1 MTTGAFGETGT
12 GPAHGTGTT
21 SPPPADLAALDR
33 RLTRL
38 ETERARPPG
47 ARTLDEFLRPLRE
60 ARAAWDVRRSVGR
73 PEQKTVKVVR
83 PSGITL
89 PEDSP
94 LRRVPPRKPE
104 DQQPD
109 YLEKFDSR
117 TLFYDVFRLGEDV
130 WLSGPPLNNLKEPLE
145 KADWRVD
152 GTDVA
157 ASVSLSD
164 WGRTQRSRIR
174 DAAPGERLALG
185 LGDERFSAE
194 IAPDESALFAGQRT
208 LITKS
213 QDNDLVWIQDFLQ
226 YYHLVHG
233 VTGVVFYDNNS
244 TRYTPQDVADAIAA
258 VEGITTAV
266 VVDWRYPWGP
276 NCGPNEVWD
285 SDYCQYGLLEHGRF
299 RYLSRAAGVV
309 SVDIDELVL
318 CDDARSVF
326 DHAEESAAGAV
337 MFDGRW
343 IAKATAEPMDPARQR
358 RFTDYRHRAKGTTT
372 VKWAVLPGVV
382 DWRSTQWRVHSVAG
396 SNAEKNDLIHHR
408 HYQGVNNGWKYD
420 RPEQL
425 VTPGTHTFD
434 VRMSHVLDVVFGP
447 SEDFEPTAALAPSTA
462 VEPSSEE
469 RTR

>member
-1 MTTGAFGETGT
+1 MSTGT
-12 GPAHGTGTT
+12 DTG
-21 SPPPADLAALDR
+21 SANGAGRGDIPHPDLAAIER
-33 RLTRL
+33 RL
-38 ETERARPPG
+38 ARVEAARDRPAG

-60 ARAAWDVRRSVGR
+60 ARAAWDVRRSVGE

-89 PEDSP
+89 PEEAP

-104 DQQPD
+104 DQQQD

-117 TLFYDVFRLGEDV
+117 TLFYDAFRLGEDV

-152 GTDVA
+152 GTDVGA
-157 ASVSLSD
+157 RVSLSD
-164 WGRTQRSRIR
+164 WGRTQRSLIR
-174 DAAPGERLALG
+174 NAGPGERLTLG
-185 LGDERFSAE
+185 LGDTRFSAA
-194 IAPDESALFAGQRT
+194 IAPDESGLFAGQRT
-208 LITKS
+208 IITKS

-233 VTGVVFYDNNS
+233 VTGVVLYDNNS
-244 TRYTPQDVADAIAA
+244 TKYTPQDVADAIAA

-276 NCGPNEVWD
+276 NCGPHKVWD
-285 SDYCQYGLLEHGRF
+285 SDYCQYGMLEHGRF

-326 DHAEESAAGAV
+326 EHAEESPTGTV
-337 MFDGRW
+337 MFEGSW
-343 IAKATAEPMDPARQR
+343 IAKATAEPMDPERQR
-358 RFTDYRHRAKGTTT
+358 RFVDYRHRVKGTTT
-372 VKWAVLPGVV
+372 VKWAVLPALV

-396 SNAEKNDLIHHR
+396 SNAEKNERIHHR

-420 RPEQL
+420 RTEE
-425 VTPGTHTFD
+425 VVRPGTHTFD
-434 VRMSHVLDVVFGP
+434 LRMSRVLDVVFGP
-447 SEDFEPTAALAPSTA
+447 PEDFEPAPADVREAAW
-462 VEPSSEE
+462 
-469 RTR
+469 